1 MGRRRDGETE
11 RRRDGETEEESTCC
25 VGVLVRQRSLA
36 VYQFGI
42 ITPRTLV
49 QRLLKGHV
57 MAVAFDADT
66 FTSQPS

>member
-1 MGRRRDGETE
+1 
-11 RRRDGETEEESTCC
+11 
-25 VGVLVRQRSLA
+25 VLVRQRSLA